1 MALIVKKKSLDR
13 EALASHIN
21 DTAFIVET
29 GVVNVIMAASVS
41 ARVYGESSANDTHL
55 LLNNTKE
62 KVILFRGLMTKNNH
76 IGIVKGNTASAA
88 REVKDW
94 KAAEILP

>member
-1 MALIVKKKSLDR
+1 MQEKSLKSFQEMTLVVKKNSLDR

-41 ARVYGESSANDTHL
+41 ARKNGEHVANDTQL
-55 LLNNTKE
+55 SLNTIRE
-62 KVILFRGLMTKNNH
+62 KVLF
-76 IGIVKGNTASAA
+76 
-88 REVKDW
+88 
-94 KAAEILP
+94 